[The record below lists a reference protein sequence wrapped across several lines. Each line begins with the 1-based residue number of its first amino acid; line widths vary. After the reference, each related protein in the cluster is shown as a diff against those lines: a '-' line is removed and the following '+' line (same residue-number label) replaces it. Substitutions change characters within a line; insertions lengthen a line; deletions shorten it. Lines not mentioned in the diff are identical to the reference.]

1 MDILLPRWLNAIRTL
16 SQTARRCLATPV
28 ARLKRV
34 VNRRLNSLRLLRLQG
49 QRLFLIKYPAVL
61 CYTYDV
67 FRRFP
72 MPKDFPRS
80 LRVAEQIH
88 RDLMVLL
95 RHTVNDPRVK
105 DFLITEV
112 VVSKDLSSA
121 KVYFAPYANNKACL
135 ELQAGLDSCAAY
147 LRKELAK
154 LLRMRVIPSLSFHYD
169 DTVEKSAR
177 LEAIL
182 SKEKSD

>member
-1 MDILLPRWLNAIRTL
+1 
-16 SQTARRCLATPV
+16 
-28 ARLKRV
+28 
-34 VNRRLNSLRLLRLQG
+34 
-49 QRLFLIKYPAVL
+49 
-61 CYTYDV
+61 
-67 FRRFP
+67 

-88 RDLMVLL
+88 RELVVLL

-154 LLRMRVIPSLSFHYD
+154 LLRIRVIPSLSFHYD
-169 DTVEKSAR
+169 DTAEKSAR